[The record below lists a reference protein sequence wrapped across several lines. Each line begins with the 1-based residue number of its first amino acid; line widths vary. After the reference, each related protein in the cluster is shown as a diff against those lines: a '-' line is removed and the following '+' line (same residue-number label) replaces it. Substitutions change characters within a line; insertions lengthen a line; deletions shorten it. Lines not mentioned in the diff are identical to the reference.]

1 MLSMVMHGEAW
12 HNYHHVFPWDYKTS
26 ELGTYAYNYT
36 TALIDAFAKIG
47 WAYDL
52 KTVSE
57 ETIRKRALRTGD
69 KTWLKN
75 NPNVDAAMLADAQ
88 SPNNV
93 QSEGHVWGWNDT
105 KLSDDVR
112 RAATIIS

>member
-1 MLSMVMHGEAW
+1 MHGEAW

-36 TALIDAFAKIG
+36 TALIDMFAAIG

-52 KTVSE
+52 KTVSSDVV
-57 ETIRKRALRTGD
+57 RQRALRTGD
-69 KTWLKN
+69 KTWRT
-75 NPNVDAAMLADAQ
+75 
-88 SPNNV
+88 
-93 QSEGHVWGWNDT
+93 EGVVASDGEPVTTHPKINYEDHVWGWNDT

-112 RAATIIS
+112 QAATIIS